1 MGPGSPL
8 VSIYGSWEPF
18 RAHLWVPGPLGG
30 QSMGPGSPLG
40 SIYGSSPTHVL
51 PLRPTAIILR
61 NLHPQSSLESILAA
75 LAPFAALSA
84 ANVRVIKD
92 RQTQLNRGF
101 AFVQLATIVVSFGG
115 GGTPPRDPPTGPPRD
130 PQVGP
135 CPHWFLL
142 GPIGFH

>member
-1 MGPGSPL
+1 
-8 VSIYGSWEPF
+8 
-18 RAHLWVPGPLGG
+18 
-30 QSMGPGSPLG
+30 MGPGSPLG

>member
-18 RAHLWVPGPLGG
+18 RAHLWVLGPLGG

-115 GGTPPRDPPTGPPRD
+115 GGTPPRDPHGTPKWAL
-130 PQVGP
+130 V
-135 CPHWFLL
+135 
-142 GPIGFH
+142 PIGFYWVPLVSIEAH